1 MAFEVFEES
10 FLLKFRMKKDLGR
23 VEIQMEIVY
32 KNVGVLPIRI
42 VNSNVSSVGPSSEKN
57 RALRR
62 RANRHSDERPTLE
75 MLDFIIRI
83 GSTPTFLYF
92 DLHKILGYR

>member
-32 KNVGVLPIRI
+32 KNVGVLP
-42 VNSNVSSVGPSSEKN
+42 SADTDCK
-57 RALRR
+57 
-62 RANRHSDERPTLE
+62 
-75 MLDFIIRI
+75 F
-83 GSTPTFLYF
+83 
-92 DLHKILGYR
+92 